1 MEYCTHLVEVEY
13 FENEG
18 MRQLMEDPPCWSS
31 SRCKAIERKVSRAA
45 RGDWERLAAVYL
57 EGEGI
62 VAALRESLSSA
73 EALNT
78 AAVVGP

>member
-18 MRQLMEDPPCWSS
+18 MRQLMEDPPCSSS
-31 SRCKAIERKVSRAA
+31 SRCKVIERKVSRAA
-45 RGDWERLAAVYL
+45 RGDLEKVAAVYL
-57 EGEGI
+57 EAGDTA
-62 VAALRESLSSA
+62 AALRESSSSA

-78 AAVVGP
+78 AAVVGS

>member
-1 MEYCTHLVEVEY
+1 MEYCTHLEEVEY

-18 MRQLMEDPPCWSS
+18 MRQQMEDPPCWSS
-31 SRCKAIERKVSRAA
+31 SRCKATEHKVSRAA
-45 RGDWERLAAVYL
+45 REGLERVAAVYL

-62 VAALRESLSSA
+62 AAALRESSSSA